1 MARRQ
6 LLKAIN
12 RASILNAIK
21 SYGPIARTDIADLT
35 GLSPAT
41 VTGLTAELIDDGL
54 ILIKQEGDSRG
65 GRRPILL
72 ALDSQGAYVIGIK
85 LAEEHATL
93 ALTDLNADIV
103 TKRTVQLTER
113 DPVHVSH
120 LLAESV
126 QTVLDAAG
134 INRTRLLGVGV
145 GLAGIID
152 SETGLCRVSPHNGWR
167 EVPFAKLLEDDLDC
181 IVHLDN
187 NVNTLTR
194 VEQLYGLGQHV
205 RDFLVITIG
214 RGIGMGIVAN
224 GQVYRGTRGGGG
236 EFGHMAIDPEGLV
249 CSCGNRGCLETFVAE
264 PWLLHRAQQRGLDV
278 HTPETLVAAAEA
290 GNAVAQ
296 DVLAQGGRVL
306 GQAIASVVNLL
317 NPALIIISGE
327 GVRAGNFLFRPMH
340 EAVQQ
345 HMFGQLA
352 EDVEIRIEPLSD
364 DTWARGA
371 ASLVLGKIFS
381 VPELEPRLR

>member
-1 MARRQ
+1 MAKRQ

-12 RASILNAIK
+12 RVSILNAIK
-21 SYGPIARTDIADLT
+21 SYGPIARTDIAELT

-54 ILIKQEGDSRG
+54 VLIKEEGDSRG

-93 ALTDLNADIV
+93 ALTDLNAAIV
-103 TKRTVQLTER
+103 SKRTVQLTER
-113 DPVHVSH
+113 DPEHVSRI
-120 LLAESV
+120 LAESV
-126 QTVLDAAG
+126 QTVLDTAG
-134 INRTRLLGVGV
+134 INRSRLLGVGV
-145 GLAGIID
+145 GLAGVID
-152 SETGLCRVSPHNGWR
+152 SQTGLCRISPHNGWR
-167 EVPFAKLLEDDLDC
+167 EVSFAKLLEDELDC
-181 IVHLDN
+181 IVYLDN

-194 VEQLYGLGQHV
+194 VEQLYGSGQHV

-236 EFGHMAIDPEGLV
+236 EFGHMAIDPDGPV
-249 CSCGNRGCLETFVAE
+249 CGCGNRGCLETFAAE
-264 PWLLHRAQQRGLDV
+264 PWLLYRARQQGLDV
-278 HTPETLVAAAEA
+278 HTPNDLVAAAKT
-290 GNAVAQ
+290 GDAVAL
-296 DVLAQGGRVL
+296 DVFAQGGRVL

-327 GVRAGNFLFRPMH
+327 GVRAGDFLFSPMR
-340 EAVQQ
+340 EAMQQ

-352 EDVEIRIEPLSD
+352 EDVEIRIEPLSE

-371 ASLVLGKIFS
+371 ASLVLGRIFS
-381 VPELEPRLR
+381 VPELDPGLG

>member
-6 LLKAIN
+6 FLKAIN
-12 RASILNAIK
+12 RASILNVIR
-21 SYGPIARTDIADLT
+21 SHGPIARTDIAEIT

-72 ALDSQGAYVIGIK
+72 ALHSQGAYVIGIK

-93 ALTDLNADIV
+93 ALTDLNAEIV
-103 TKRTVQLTER
+103 TKHTVQLAER
-113 DPVHVSH
+113 DPYHISR
-120 LLAESV
+120 LLAETA
-126 QTVLDAAG
+126 QTLLDTAQ

-152 SETGLCRVSPHNGWR
+152 SRTGICRISPHNGWR
-167 EVPFAKLLEDDLDC
+167 EVPFGKLLEDELDC
-181 IVHLDN
+181 IVYIDN

-194 VEQLYGLGQHV
+194 VEQLYGLGQPV

-214 RGIGMGIVAN
+214 RGVGMGIVVN
-224 GQVYRGTRGGGG
+224 GHVYRGTRGGGG
-236 EFGHMAIDPEGLV
+236 EFGHMVIDPDGFV
-249 CSCGNRGCLETFVAE
+249 CGCGNRGCLETFVAE
-264 PWLLHRAQQRGLDV
+264 PWLLHRARLRGLDV
-278 HTPETLVAAAEA
+278 PSPDDLITAAKAGDVVALDVFTQA
-290 GNAVAQ
+290 G
-296 DVLAQGGRVL
+296 RIL
-306 GQAIASVVNLL
+306 GQAIANVVNLL

-327 GVRAGNFLFRPMH
+327 GVRAGDFIFNPMH

-381 VPELEPRLR
+381 VPEFEPRIG

>member
-21 SYGPIARTDIADLT
+21 SYGPIARTDIAELT

-54 ILIKQEGDSRG
+54 VLIKQEGDSRG

-103 TKRTVQLTER
+103 TKRTAQLTQR
-113 DPVHVSH
+113 DPEHVSRI
-120 LLAESV
+120 LAESV

-152 SETGLCRVSPHNGWR
+152 SETGLCRISPHNGWR

-194 VEQLYGLGQHV
+194 VEQLYGLGQHM

-236 EFGHMAIDPEGLV
+236 EFGHMVIDPEGLV
-249 CSCGNRGCLETFVAE
+249 CGCGNRGCLETFVAE
-264 PWLLHRAQQRGLDV
+264 PWLLYRAQQRGLDV
-278 HTPETLVAAAEA
+278 RTPEALVAAAEA
-290 GNAVAQ
+290 DNAVAR
-296 DVLAQGGRVL
+296 DVFAQGGRVL

-327 GVRAGNFLFRPMH
+327 GVRAGDFLFRPMH
-340 EAVQQ
+340 ETMQQ

-371 ASLVLGKIFS
+371 ASLVLGRIFS
-381 VPELEPRLR
+381 VPELEPRLG